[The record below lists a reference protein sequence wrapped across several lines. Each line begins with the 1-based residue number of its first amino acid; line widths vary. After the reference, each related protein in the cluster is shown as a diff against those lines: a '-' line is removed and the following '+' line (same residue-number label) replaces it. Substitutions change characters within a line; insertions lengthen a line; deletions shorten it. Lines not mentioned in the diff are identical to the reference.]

1 MFKSHLH
8 QGALVLTKLELLYLY
23 IQYI

>member
-1 MFKSHLH
+1 MMCLH